1 MIDSGQGDTEARDK
15 LAKVL
20 DPEAFKPHRLENA
33 GRSLA
38 ILQWSARR
46 HMAMEGA
53 DRLIVAG
60 YVTTAEADRRVAEA
74 RSEMGMAHA
83 IISRA
88 REAVRDGY
96 ERDQIALILNNR
108 VRGWDSAL
116 SPTESEAPN
125 EPSEL

>member
-1 MIDSGQGDTEARDK
+1 MSDTDGRDRLAR
-15 LAKVL
+15 
-20 DPEAFKPHRLENA
+20 
-33 GRSLA
+33 A
-38 ILQWSARR
+38 ISPFTFTGHGAIPPSTSSIRR
-46 HMAMEGA
+46 ALIAA
-53 DRLIVAG
+53 DRAIAALPGLG